1 MFSLLLAGSTF
12 VGAVYAASNVS
23 TSLAGTTVTTDYGT
37 FTYSEA
43 SACAC
48 SQLSTSYPEYLYFPN
63 TSNYTYYNLEAWDIR
78 TNADPACIFS
88 PINADQVAAGVGI
101 ISTCDAQFA
110 VRGGGHMNFP
120 GANNINAGVMVALAG
135 LNDLQISAD
144 NTTVDV
150 GPGNRWYDVY
160 SYLEPYGRI
169 VIGGRLKTIGVP
181 GLTLIGGVH
190 YFNNKYGYA
199 MDNVVN
205 YDVVLGN
212 GTQVKASADCN
223 PDLFWALKGG
233 ANNFGIVTKFTLNTF
248 DIPLV
253 STTIQVFDESGIEAF
268 LHATC
273 DLAANN
279 YPSIAAGA
287 VVTTTYN
294 ATTGAMSASLI
305 GVQAGTESPP
315 SRFKNFTAITALQ
328 SINNV
333 SSMASFAKQ
342 LDSPLQMF
350 RVEFAV
356 HFMKPNG
363 TVLYQMWQMWKAAVE
378 DVKDVVGFYPTFV
391 TNLDPKSAN
400 TIAKTNGIGNVWG
413 RDDTESGIWWQMSTG
428 WDLAQDDLH
437 MTTWIQKVIGEI
449 HNFAIANNV
458 SSDETDF
465 IYMGDGGGWQN
476 PFSTMPAENVE
487 KMITIREKYDP
498 LGAFSRLNWGGFK
511 LPSSSG

>member
-23 TSLAGTTVTTDYGT
+23 VTNSSLAGTTVTTDYGT
-37 FTYSEA
+37 FTYSDA

-48 SQLSTSYPEYLYFPN
+48 SQLSTSYPEHLYFPN
-63 TSNYTYYNLEAWDIR
+63 TSNYTYYNLEAWDVR
-78 TNADPACIFS
+78 TNADPACVFS
-88 PINADQVAAGVGI
+88 PTSADQVAAGVGI

-110 VRGGGHMNFP
+110 IRGGFP

-135 LNDLQISAD
+135 LNELQISAD
-144 NTTVDV
+144 NTTIDV

-160 SYLEPYGRI
+160 AYLEPYGRV

-199 MDNVVN
+199 MDNVVS

-212 GTQVKASADCN
+212 GTQVVASADCN

-233 ANNFGIVTKFTLNTF
+233 ANNF
-248 DIPLV
+248 
-253 STTIQVFDESGIEAF
+253 VFDESGIEDF
-268 LHATC
+268 LQATC

-279 YPSIAAGA
+279 DPSIAAGA
-287 VVTTTYN
+287 VITTTYN
-294 ATTGAMSASLI
+294 ATTGAMSASLL

-315 SRFKNFTAITALQ
+315 SRFANFTAIPAVQ
-328 SINNV
+328 AVNNV
-333 SSMASFAKQ
+333 TSMATWAAK

-356 HFMKPNG
+356 HSMKPNG

-413 RDDTESGIWWQMSTG
+413 RDDAESGIWWQMSTG
-428 WDLAQDDLH
+428 WDLAQDDLR
-437 MTTWIQKVIGEI
+437 MTTWIQKVMGNI
-449 HNFAIANNV
+449 HSFAIANNV
-458 SSDETDF
+458 SSEETDF
-465 IYMGDGGGWQN
+465 IYMGDAGGWQD
-476 PFSTMPAENVE
+476 PFSTFPAENVE
-487 KMITIREKYDP
+487 KMISIREKYDAE
-498 LGAFSRLNWGGFK
+498 GVFSRLNWGGFK
-511 LPSSSG
+511 IPF

>member
-1 MFSLLLAGSTF
+1 
-12 VGAVYAASNVS
+12 
-23 TSLAGTTVTTDYGT
+23 
-37 FTYSEA
+37 
-43 SACAC
+43 
-48 SQLSTSYPEYLYFPN
+48 
-63 TSNYTYYNLEAWDIR
+63 
-78 TNADPACIFS
+78 
-88 PINADQVAAGVGI
+88 
-101 ISTCDAQFA
+101 
-110 VRGGGHMNFP
+110 
-120 GANNINAGVMVALAG
+120 MVALAG

-279 YPSIAAGA
+279 DPSIAAGA
-287 VVTTTYN
+287 VITTTYN

-315 SRFKNFTAITALQ
+315 SRFENFTAITALQ

-350 RVEFAV
+350 R
-356 HFMKPNG
+356 
-363 TVLYQMWQMWKAAVE
+363 
-378 DVKDVVGFYPTFV
+378 
-391 TNLDPKSAN
+391 
-400 TIAKTNGIGNVWG
+400 
-413 RDDTESGIWWQMSTG
+413 
-428 WDLAQDDLH
+428 
-437 MTTWIQKVIGEI
+437 
-449 HNFAIANNV
+449 
-458 SSDETDF
+458 
-465 IYMGDGGGWQN
+465 
-476 PFSTMPAENVE
+476 
-487 KMITIREKYDP
+487 
-498 LGAFSRLNWGGFK
+498 
-511 LPSSSG
+511 

>member
-12 VGAVYAASNVS
+12 AGAVYAASNVS
-23 TSLAGTTVTTDYGT
+23 TSLAGTSVTTDYGT

-48 SQLSTSYPEYLYFPN
+48 SQLSTSYPE
-63 TSNYTYYNLEAWDIR
+63 

-88 PINADQVAAGVGI
+88 PINADQVAAGVGV
-101 ISTCDAQFA
+101 ISTCEAQFA

-120 GANNINAGVMVALAG
+120 GASNINAGVMVALAG
-135 LNDLQISAD
+135 LNYLQISAD

-160 SYLEPYGRI
+160 SYLEPY
-169 VIGGRLKTIGVP
+169 GRLKTIGVP

-212 GTQVKASADCN
+212 GTQVKASAECN
-223 PDLFWALKGG
+223 SDLFWALKGG
-233 ANNFGIVTKFTLNTF
+233 ADQFGIVTKFTLSTF

-273 DLAANN
+273 DLGANN
-279 YPSIAAGA
+279 DPSIAAGA
-287 VVTTTYN
+287 VITTTYN
-294 ATTGAMSASLI
+294 ATIGAMSASLI
-305 GVQAGTESPP
+305 AV
-315 SRFKNFTAITALQ
+315 TALQ
-328 SINNV
+328 SIDNV
-333 SSMASFAKQ
+333 SSMAAFAKQ

-356 HFMKPNG
+356 YFMKPNG
-363 TVLYQMWQMWKAAVE
+363 TVLYQMWQMWKATVE

-400 TIAKTNGIGNVWG
+400 TIAKTNGIGN
-413 RDDTESGIWWQMSTG
+413 QMSTG
-428 WDLAQDDLH
+428 WDLAQDDLR
-437 MTTWIQKVIGEI
+437 MTTWIQKVIRDI
-449 HNFAIANNV
+449 HNFAIASNV

-465 IYMGDGGGWQN
+465 IYMGDAGGW
-476 PFSTMPAENVE
+476 
-487 KMITIREKYDP
+487 
-498 LGAFSRLNWGGFK
+498 
-511 LPSSSG
+511 

>member
-23 TSLAGTTVTTDYGT
+23 TSLAGTTITTDYGT

-43 SACAC
+43 SVCAC
-48 SQLSTSYPEYLYFPN
+48 SQLSTTYPEHLYFPS
-63 TSNYTYYNLEAWDIR
+63 TSNYTHYNLEAWDIR

-88 PINADQVAAGVGI
+88 PIDADQAAAGVGI
-101 ISTCDAQFA
+101 ITTCDAQFA
-110 VRGGGHMNFP
+110 IRGGGHMNFP
-120 GANNINAGVMVALAG
+120 GGNNLNGGVMVALAG

-144 NTTVDV
+144 NTAVDV
-150 GPGNRWYDVY
+150 DP
-160 SYLEPYGRI
+160 
-169 VIGGRLKTIGVP
+169 GGRLKTIGVP

-199 MDNVVN
+199 MDKVVN
-205 YDVVLGN
+205 YGVVLGN
-212 GTQVKASADCN
+212 STQVKTSADCN

-273 DLAANN
+273 DLASNN
-279 YPSIAAGA
+279 DPSIAARA
-287 VVTTTYN
+287 VITTTYN
-294 ATTGAMSASLI
+294 TTTGAMSTSLL

-315 SRFKNFTAITALQ
+315 SRFANFSAVPVVK

-333 SSMASFAKQ
+333 SSMATWAAK

-350 RVEFAV
+350 RVEFTV
-356 HFMKPNG
+356 HSMKPNG

-378 DVKDVVGFYPTFV
+378 DVKDVVSFYPTFV

-400 TIAKTNGIGNVWG
+400 TVAKTNGIGNVWG
-413 RDDTESGIWWQMSTG
+413 RDDTESAIF
-428 WDLAQDDLH
+428 
-437 MTTWIQKVIGEI
+437 IGEI

-458 SSDETDF
+458 SSEETDF
-465 IYMGDGGGWQN
+465 IYMGDAGGWQN

-487 KMITIREKYDP
+487 KIITIREKYDVE
-498 LGAFSRLNWGGFK
+498 GAFSRLNWGGFK
-511 LPSSSG
+511 IPSLRG